1 MDLLPEERVFFLFSS
16 ANRDEETFENADEFN
31 ILRDSSRHI
40 AFGAGPH
47 FCIAAAVS
55 RCLASE
61 VALPM
66 LFERFP
72 KMKLP
77 VATDIHWDGWAFRG
91 LKNLPVKLLC

>member
-1 MDLLPEERVFFLFSS
+1 MDLNVDERVFFLFSS
-16 ANRDEETFENADEFN
+16 ANRDEETFENPDVFN
-31 ILRDSSRHI
+31 ISRDTSRHI

-66 LFERFP
+66 LFQRFP
-72 KMKLP
+72 NMRL
-77 VATDIHWDGWAFRG
+77 TDPSA
-91 LKNLPVKLLC
+91 L